1 MKILPCRLLEVLSQI
16 RIQVTPTAITTQQT
30 LMYGLKRSP
39 IRAALQ
45 NTDVKLD
52 QVLAN
57 IQKLKVREVKIP
69 VLVLIH
75 DGRED
80 AMCVGACA
88 DEEEDDQ

>member
-1 MKILPCRLLEVLSQI
+1 MIL
-16 RIQVTPTAITTQQT
+16 TAITTQQT

-52 QVLAN
+52 CVSEN
-57 IQKLKVREVKIP
+57 VQKTKIREVKIP

-75 DGRED
+75 DSRED
-80 AMCVGACA
+80 AVCVGACA

>member
-1 MKILPCRLLEVLSQI
+1 MGKKAML
-16 RIQVTPTAITTQQT
+16 TAMTTQQT
-30 LMYGLKRSP
+30 LMYGLRRSP

-52 QVLAN
+52 RTSAKGPRLN
-57 IQKLKVREVKIP
+57 EIRIEIP
-69 VLVLIH
+69 ILVLVH

-80 AMCVGACA
+80 AMCVRAGA